1 MPMAKVLQVSYR
13 WVAFQGLYLVS
24 MISVISA
31 TPGSQAVPLG
41 KGHRQESLVLL
52 TVWEPRGTLHLL
64 PIFTELEAHYFFLGF
79 IFINSK

>member
-41 KGHRQESLVLL
+41 KGH
-52 TVWEPRGTLHLL
+52 
-64 PIFTELEAHYFFLGF
+64 
-79 IFINSK
+79 